1 MKIIGT
7 KFQLKVWNEI
17 KKIPKGKTVSYK
29 YIAQKIGKPL
39 AFRAVANACAKNP
52 LPITIPCH
60 RVIKQNGKLGGY
72 FKKKNS
78 IKKKILL
85 EQESQQ

>member
-7 KFQLKVWNEI
+7 KFQLKVWDEI
-17 KKIPKGKTVSYK
+17 KKIPKGKKVSYK

-39 AFRAVANACAKNP
+39 AFRAEANACAKNT
-52 LPITIPCH
+52 LTIKIPCH
-60 RVIKQNGKLGGY
+60 KIIKQNGKLAGY
-72 FKKKNS
+72 FN
-78 IKKKILL
+78 KKKIPL